1 MKKNFRVF
9 YENSKAY
16 NELKAMGL
24 LEAVKHTSYAK
35 YFKGKLAFDSSMYTG
50 SVASH
55 LLGKAAINI
64 HLLKSWAFLA
74 GNNAN
79 IDAIVDYWTSY
90 DGDKSEEH
98 KAALKEFF
106 CKARSVTSKKTS
118 R

>member
-1 MKKNFRVF
+1 MKNTVRAFR
-9 YENSKAY
+9 ENEKAY

-24 LEAVKHTSYAK
+24 LESVKHTSYAK
-35 YFKGKLAFDSSMYTG
+35 YFKGKLTFIDDIYVKG
-50 SVASH
+50 Y
-55 LLGKAAINI
+55 AAHVRGETPIKI

-98 KAALKEFF
+98 KAALKEFLL
-106 CKARSVTSKKTS
+106 KREA
-118 R
+118 

>member
-1 MKKNFRVF
+1 MTFKGRTRNKTFRVF

-50 SVASH
+50 PVASH
-55 LLGKAAINI
+55 LMGKAAINI
-64 HLLKSWAFLA
+64 HLLKDWASLA

-98 KAALKEFF
+98 KAALKEFLL
-106 CKARSVTSKKTS
+106 KPEA
-118 R
+118 